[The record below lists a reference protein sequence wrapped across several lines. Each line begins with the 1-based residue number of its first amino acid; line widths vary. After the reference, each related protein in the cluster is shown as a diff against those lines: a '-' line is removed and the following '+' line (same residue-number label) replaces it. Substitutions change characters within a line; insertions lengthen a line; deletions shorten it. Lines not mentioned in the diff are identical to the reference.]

1 MRGFSC
7 EPNEF
12 WRNLNPPVALDED
25 YLHMWSTGEP
35 NARPRL
41 WPRVST
47 FLIAHRSFLIAY
59 RPLARLRALCLGI
72 PSERPE
78 SQSLWGSSFVATGSP
93 GALGAFFVYWLGR
106 CCPKEVC
113 APYWFRQH
121 VKGGRNG
128 LALLSDNV
136 VLSGHLT
143 STRT

>member
-1 MRGFSC
+1 MQLLRDISTCGATAGVFAQPRPKADIEGAEVPQRSSPAFSGIS
-7 EPNEF
+7 
-12 WRNLNPPVALDED
+12 LAAATA
-25 YLHMWSTGEP
+25 S
-35 NARPRL
+35 AR
-41 WPRVST
+41 
-47 FLIAHRSFLIAY
+47 HRSFLIAY

-136 VLSGHLT
+136 VLS
-143 STRT
+143 